1 MKNFIKNLFIKNP
14 KNKKTINE
22 YTDILTKIRNEYAQ
36 LQKEKNQLR
45 TEIQKYQRYIQYNQN
60 VSQTPYRK
68 PASKKRKRI

>member
-1 MKNFIKNLFIKNP
+1 MFIKDP
-14 KNKKTINE
+14 KHKKTINE

>member
-1 MKNFIKNLFIKNP
+1 MFIKEP
-14 KNKKTINE
+14 KNKTTINE
-22 YTDILTKIRNEYAQ
+22 YTDIPTKIRSEYAQ

-68 PASKKRKRI
+68 LASKKRKRI

>member
-1 MKNFIKNLFIKNP
+1 MFIKEP
-14 KNKKTINE
+14 KNKTTINE
-22 YTDILTKIRNEYAQ
+22 YTDILTKIRSEYAQ